1 MKKGDN
7 TPLPAGEG
15 LGVREAT
22 TMLRLVGTPA
32 SPGLACGPVF
42 RLGPVERRAR
52 RLASS
57 GEEREAIA
65 AAMESA
71 QRALAELSARAADE
85 EAAAILAFQ
94 LALLEDEEIT
104 GPTCASIDAGAP
116 ADSAWRQVMDALI
129 GDYETAEDPYFRG
142 RAADLRDLRDRVL
155 DALVGGAEHSIPP
168 GAIVL
173 AEDLAPSRFLA
184 ADWGDGGLVLQRGG
198 TTGHVAILARSRGV
212 PMLVGV
218 DLSSIAPCDEA
229 LLDAHEGSLVLGP
242 DAPSRHDF
250 ERRRAL
256 HAERARADA
265 LHLDAE
271 ASMANGERVQVL
283 INVAR
288 PEELSGIDPEH
299 VDGIGL
305 VRTEFLFH
313 ARDQL
318 PDEEEQYR
326 VYRYIAKWAAGR
338 PVTIRTL
345 DAGGDKP
352 IPGFTRAEESN
363 PFLGV
368 RGVRLSLRRPEVLMV
383 QLRALARAAVHG
395 NVKVMVPMV
404 TLPDELA
411 QCRVLLAQ
419 AVRALLASG
428 VQAALPPL
436 GMMVEVPA
444 AALSMEAFDADFY
457 SIGSND
463 LLQYLMAA
471 SRDEPELAA
480 LASPGPAFWRLLR
493 EMAQHGR
500 SARREVSLCG
510 DLASDARY
518 VPQLLRCGL
527 RALSVAPASLASV
540 KAAVRRS

>member
-1 MKKGDN
+1 
-7 TPLPAGEG
+7 
-15 LGVREAT
+15 
-22 TMLRLVGTPA
+22 MLRLVGTPA
-32 SPGLACGPVF
+32 SPGLACGPIF
-42 RLGPVERRAR
+42 RLEAVEHKAR
-52 RLASS
+52 RLASTDA
-57 GEEREAIA
+57 ERQAIA
-65 AAMESA
+65 AAMSSA
-71 QRALAELSARAADE
+71 QRALAELSQNAADE

-104 GPTCASIDAGAP
+104 RPTNAGIDAGEP
-116 ADSAWRQVMDALI
+116 ADAAWRQVMDALVE
-129 GDYETAEDPYFRG
+129 DYEAAEDSYFQG

-155 DALVGGAEHSIPP
+155 DALLGGAQQVIPP
-168 GAIVL
+168 GAIVM

-184 ADWGDGGLVLQRGG
+184 VDWGEGGLVLQRGG

-218 DLSSIAPCDEA
+218 DLSRIEPCDEA

-250 ERRRAL
+250 ERRRAV
-256 HAERARADA
+256 HAERVRADA
-265 LHLDAE
+265 LHLSPE
-271 ASMANGERVQVL
+271 ARMANGDRVQVL

-288 PEELSGIDPEH
+288 PEELSRVDPEH

-313 ARDQL
+313 AREQL

-338 PVTIRTL
+338 AVTIRTL

-352 IPGFTRAEESN
+352 IPGLTRSGESN

-368 RGVRLSLRRPEVLMV
+368 RGVRLSLRRPEVLKV

-404 TLPDELA
+404 ALPDELA
-411 QCRVLLAQ
+411 QCRLLLAQ
-419 AVRALLASG
+419 AVRELLANG
-428 VQAALPPL
+428 VQAALPAL

-444 AALSMEAFDADFY
+444 AALSIADFDADFY

-471 SRDEPELAA
+471 SRDEPELAT
-480 LASPGPAFWRLLR
+480 LASPGPAFWRLLK

-500 SARREVSLCG
+500 DTRREVSLCG
-510 DLASDARY
+510 DLASDVRHI
-518 VPQLLRCGL
+518 PELLRCGL
-527 RALSVAPASLASV
+527 RALSVAPASLAAV

>member
-1 MKKGDN
+1 M
-7 TPLPAGEG
+7 E
-15 LGVREAT
+15 V
-22 TMLRLVGTPA
+22 
-32 SPGLACGPVF
+32 
-42 RLGPVERRAR
+42 
-52 RLASS
+52 
-57 GEEREAIA
+57 EREAIL

-71 QRALAELSARAADE
+71 RQALTELSQHVADE

-104 GPTCASIDAGAP
+104 RPTSAGIDAGEP
-116 ADSAWRQVMDALI
+116 ADRAWRRVMDALI
-129 GDYETAEDPYFRG
+129 EDYETAEDHYFQG

-155 DALVGGAEHSIPP
+155 DALLGGAQQDIPAD
-168 GAIVL
+168 AIVL

-184 ADWGDGGLVLQRGG
+184 ADWGQGGLVLERGG

-218 DLSSIAPCDEA
+218 DLSRIEPCEEA

-242 DAPSRHDF
+242 DALSRRDF
-250 ERRRAL
+250 EQRRAV

-265 LHLDAE
+265 MHLGAE
-271 ASMANGERVQVL
+271 ARMAGGDRVHVL

-288 PEELSGIDPEH
+288 PEELNGIDPEH

-313 ARDQL
+313 GRGQL
-318 PDEEEQYR
+318 PDEEEQYQ
-326 VYRYIAKWAAGR
+326 VYRRIAEWAAGK

-352 IPGFTRAEESN
+352 IPGLTRSGESN

-368 RGVRLSLRRPEVLMV
+368 RGVRLSLRRPEVLKV
-383 QLRALARAAVHG
+383 QLRALVRAAVHG
-395 NVKVMVPMV
+395 NVKVMVPMIA
-404 TLPDELA
+404 LPDELA
-411 QCRVLLAQ
+411 QCRLLLVQ
-419 AVRALLASG
+419 AVREVSASG
-428 VQAALPPL
+428 GPAVLPPL

-444 AALSMEAFDADFY
+444 AALCVADFDADFY

-471 SRDEPELAA
+471 SRDEPQLTALAA
-480 LASPGPAFWRLLR
+480 PGPAFWRLLK
-493 EMAQHGR
+493 EMTERGR
-500 SARREVSLCG
+500 DMRREVSLCG
-510 DLASDARY
+510 DLASDVHH
-518 VPQLLRCGL
+518 VPQLLSCGL
-527 RALSVAPASLASV
+527 RILSVAPASLASV
-540 KAAVRRS
+540 KATVRRS

>member
-1 MKKGDN
+1 
-7 TPLPAGEG
+7 
-15 LGVREAT
+15 
-22 TMLRLVGTPA
+22 MLRLVGTPA
-32 SPGLACGPVF
+32 SPGLACGPIF
-42 RLGPVERRAR
+42 RLAAVERKAR

-57 GEEREAIA
+57 DAERQAIA
-65 AAMESA
+65 AAMGSA
-71 QRALAELSARAADE
+71 QQALTELSQHAADE

-104 GPTCASIDAGAP
+104 HPTHAGIVAGEP
-116 ADSAWRQVMDALI
+116 ADAAWRRVMDALI
-129 GDYETAEDPYFRG
+129 DDYETADDPYFQG
-142 RAADLRDLRDRVL
+142 RATDLRDLRDRVL
-155 DALVGGAEHSIPP
+155 DALLGGAQQIIPP

-184 ADWGDGGLVLQRGG
+184 VDWGEGGLVLQRGG

-212 PMLVGV
+212 PMLVGI
-218 DLSSIAPCDEA
+218 DLSRIEPCDEA
-229 LLDAHEGSLVLGP
+229 LLDAHEGSLILGP

-250 ERRRAL
+250 ERRRAV
-256 HAERARADA
+256 HTERARADA
-265 LHLDAE
+265 LHLGAE
-271 ASMANGERVQVL
+271 ARMANGERVQVL

-288 PEELSGIDPEH
+288 PEELSSVDPEH

-313 ARDQL
+313 AREQL

-352 IPGFTRAEESN
+352 IPGLTRSGESN

-395 NVKVMVPMV
+395 NVKVMVPMIA
-404 TLPDELA
+404 LPDELA
-411 QCRVLLAQ
+411 QCRLLLARAVRELVASGLQ
-419 AVRALLASG
+419 AV
-428 VQAALPPL
+428 VPPL
-436 GMMVEVPA
+436 GMMVEVPS
-444 AALSMEAFDADFY
+444 AALSIADFDADFY

-471 SRDEPELAA
+471 SRDEPELAG
-480 LASPGPAFWRLLR
+480 LASPGPAFWRVLR
-493 EMAQHGR
+493 EIAEHGR
-500 SARREVSLCG
+500 TAQREVSLCG
-510 DLASDARY
+510 DLASDVRF

-527 RALSVAPASLASV
+527 RTLSVAPASLASV
-540 KAAVRRS
+540 KAAVRRG

>member
-1 MKKGDN
+1 M
-7 TPLPAGEG
+7 P
-15 LGVREAT
+15 
-22 TMLRLVGTPA
+22 MLRLVGTPA
-32 SPGLACGPVF
+32 SPGLACGPIF
-42 RLGPVERRAR
+42 RLNAVERSARHRA
-52 RLASS
+52 S
-57 GEEREAIA
+57 GETEREAIA
-65 AAMESA
+65 EAMASA
-71 QRALAELSARAADE
+71 RSALSELSQHVADE

-104 GPTCASIDAGAP
+104 RPTSVGIDAGEP
-116 ADSAWRQVMDALI
+116 ADRAWRQVMDALI
-129 GDYETAEDPYFRG
+129 QDYETAEDSYFQG

-155 DALVGGAEHSIPP
+155 DALLGGGQQAIPA

-184 ADWGDGGLVLQRGG
+184 ADWGQGGLVLQRGG

-218 DLSSIAPCDEA
+218 DLSRIEPCEEA

-242 DAPSRHDF
+242 DAPSRHNF
-250 ERRRAL
+250 ELRRAI
-256 HAERARADA
+256 HAERARVDA
-265 LHLDAE
+265 THLGAE
-271 ASMANGERVQVL
+271 ARTVGGERVQVL

-288 PEELSGIDPEH
+288 PEELNGIDPEH

-318 PDEEEQYR
+318 PGEEEQYR
-326 VYRYIAKWAAGR
+326 VYRRIAEWAAGR

-352 IPGFTRAEESN
+352 IPGLTRDGESN

-368 RGVRLSLRRPEVLMV
+368 RGVRLSLRRPEVLKV

-395 NVKVMVPMV
+395 NVKIMVPMIAV
-404 TLPDELA
+404 PDELA
-411 QCRVLLAQ
+411 QCRLLLVQ
-419 AVRALLASG
+419 AVREVAASG
-428 VQAALPPL
+428 VQATTPPL

-444 AALSMEAFDADFY
+444 AALSMADFDADFY

-471 SRDEPELAA
+471 SRDEPELSA
-480 LASPGPAFWRLLR
+480 LASPGPAFWRVLKEMTQCGR
-493 EMAQHGR
+493 EM
-500 SARREVSLCG
+500 RREVSLCG
-510 DLASDARY
+510 DLASDVRH
-518 VPQLLRCGL
+518 VSELLSCGL
-527 RALSVAPASLASV
+527 RALSVAPASLAAV
-540 KAAVRRS
+540 KAAVQRS

>member
-1 MKKGDN
+1 
-7 TPLPAGEG
+7 
-15 LGVREAT
+15 
-22 TMLRLVGTPA
+22 MLRLVGTPA
-32 SPGLACGPVF
+32 SPGLACGPIF
-42 RLGPVERRAR
+42 RLDAVERKAR
-52 RLASS
+52 RVASS
-57 GEEREAIA
+57 DAEHEAIHA
-65 AAMESA
+65 AIEAA
-71 QRALAELSARAADE
+71 RQALAELSEHVADE
-85 EAAAILAFQ
+85 EAAGILAFQ

-104 GPTCASIDAGAP
+104 RPTSVGIDAGEP
-116 ADSAWRQVMDALI
+116 ADKAWRQVMDALI
-129 GDYETAEDPYFRG
+129 QDYETAEDSYFQGRG
-142 RAADLRDLRDRVL
+142 ADLRDLRDRVL
-155 DALVGGAEHSIPP
+155 DALLGGTQQAIPA

-184 ADWGDGGLVLQRGG
+184 ADWGQGGLVLQRGG

-218 DLSSIAPCDEA
+218 DLSRIEPCEEA
-229 LLDAHEGSLVLGP
+229 LLDAHEGSLILGP

-250 ERRRAL
+250 EQRRAV
-256 HAERARADA
+256 HTERARADA
-265 LHLDAE
+265 VHLGAE
-271 ASMANGERVQVL
+271 ARMAGGDRVHVL

-288 PEELSGIDPEH
+288 PEELDGIDPEH

-313 ARDQL
+313 ARAQL

-326 VYRYIAKWAAGR
+326 VYRQIVEWAAGR

-352 IPGFTRAEESN
+352 IPGLTRTGESN

-368 RGVRLSLRRPEVLMV
+368 RGVRLSLRRPEVLKV

-395 NVKVMVPMV
+395 NLKVMVPMV

-411 QCRVLLAQ
+411 QCRLLLVQ
-419 AVRALLASG
+419 AVRELSASATP
-428 VQAALPPL
+428 AALPPL

-444 AALSMEAFDADFY
+444 AALSMADFDADFY

-480 LASPGPAFWRLLR
+480 LASPNPAFWRLLA
-493 EMAQHGR
+493 EMTQRGR
-500 SARREVSLCG
+500 DMRREVSLCG
-510 DLASDARY
+510 DLASDVRHVAE
-518 VPQLLRCGL
+518 LMNCGL
-527 RALSVAPASLASV
+527 RILSVAPASLASV